1 MNGMDTSELNDQ
13 SNELAEVLAKYQQLA
28 EEINEAKD
36 QVGQPHTPPPTLSL
50 DLVLIPYTFTY
61 IIVLS
66 LIIVLTVIV

>member
-36 QVGQPHTPPPTLSL
+36 QVGQPLPLPPKLL
-50 DLVLIPYTFTY
+50 CLVLSPYTWIYMY
-61 IIVLS
+61 ILLLS
-66 LIIVLTVIV
+66 GKV